1 MGRLRHGYAFSSS
14 ALGFIPTAM
23 IFFGI
28 ILHRQAGAYGLSF
41 VSAARLGLMS
51 GPSLALSSPRFA
63 LMAA

>member
-1 MGRLRHGYAFSSS
+1 
-14 ALGFIPTAM
+14 M

-51 GPSLALSSPRFA
+51 GPCLALSSPRFA
-63 LMAA
+63 LMAAKHSVEFSTTCAFTPVLIM

>member
-1 MGRLRHGYAFSSS
+1 
-14 ALGFIPTAM
+14 M